1 MLDVKKLSL
10 AATMDRLR
18 GKKFSRDKIIEK
30 YIAAYESWHE
40 EQGREMEEGEF
51 KILESNLDSS
61 YWAK

>member
-18 GKKFSRDKIIEK
+18 GKKFSRGKIIEK
-30 YIAAYESWHE
+30 YIAVYESWRE
-40 EQGREMEEGEF
+40 EQGRGMHESEF
-51 KILESNLDSS
+51 KALESNLDGS